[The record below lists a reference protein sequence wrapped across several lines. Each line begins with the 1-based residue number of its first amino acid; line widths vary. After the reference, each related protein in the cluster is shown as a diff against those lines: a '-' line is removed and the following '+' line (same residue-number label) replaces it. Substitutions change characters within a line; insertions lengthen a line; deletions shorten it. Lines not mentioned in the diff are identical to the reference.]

1 MGCFTHALSV
11 LDVKGKNQQ
20 IAARNK
26 GARKAG
32 EPTEAPHPASR
43 VMTHYW
49 GCHQRF
55 FRQLCM
61 AIKIDRTV
69 QISKEA
75 LAENKCVVI
84 GLQSTGESRLNDA
97 VADDIDLDEF
107 CGMREVIRFLLS
119 KFPTGDY
126 EGRYEEEES
135 DGEDGEDAVQDAV
148 QDAKRNERRKRLD

>member
-1 MGCFTHALSV
+1 
-11 LDVKGKNQQ
+11 
-20 IAARNK
+20 
-26 GARKAG
+26 
-32 EPTEAPHPASR
+32 
-43 VMTHYW
+43 MTHYW

-69 QISKEA
+69 ELAKTA

-97 VADDIDLDEF
+97 VSSEEDLDEF

-126 EGRYEEEES
+126 EGRHAEDDADS
-135 DGEDGEDAVQDAV
+135 DDDEAVQQAADRATSP
-148 QDAKRNERRKRLD
+148 

>member
-1 MGCFTHALSV
+1 MPEAIKATSASGRSLA
-11 LDVKGKNQQ
+11 KG
-20 IAARNK
+20 
-26 GARKAG
+26 
-32 EPTEAPHPASR
+32 HPSAT

-69 QISKEA
+69 ELAKTA

-97 VADDIDLDEF
+97 VSSEEDLDEF
-107 CGMREVIRFLLS
+107 CGMREVRVRVRARVRARVRVGVRVRVRVGV
-119 KFPTGDY
+119 KVGVPPPAPGDAPGY
-126 EGRYEEEES
+126 GSGSGEGS
-135 DGEDGEDAVQDAV
+135 G
-148 QDAKRNERRKRLD
+148 